1 MCGPD
6 KTFFRRLAAF
16 AATAAILSRL
26 CMPAAAHAEAAPADP
41 IDTAMRACLA
51 RADRSTAQGQAQCMD
66 TARNAW
72 QAAIDAAYRS
82 IVANAPEKSRRGWQE
97 SQRRWLAWRDLEA
110 PLVRAVFMTTQGSSY
125 KISEAN
131 VLLQPV
137 RDRAL
142 QLRRAAAQFQAQA
155 TAANAPD
162 PAPASGQKAARVRP
176 CSADAACEHAQ
187 FDMNRYARRLRAKLP
202 SKSRPV
208 LTRAQRAWHSY
219 FDATATLGT
228 EEDRID
234 LIGGRVA
241 TFKRL
246 SDTVGND

>member
-1 MCGPD
+1 MSDAD
-6 KTFFRRLAAF
+6 KTFGRALLTLAA
-16 AATAAILSRL
+16 AAAILSGL
-26 CMPAAAHAEAAPADP
+26 IAPAAAFAEAAPADP

-51 RADRSTAQGQAQCMD
+51 RADRSSPAGQAQCMD
-66 TARNAW
+66 AARSSW
-72 QAAIDAAYRS
+72 QEAIDAAYRS
-82 IVANAPEKSRRGWQE
+82 IVANAPDKAQRGWQE

-110 PLVRAVFMTTQGSSY
+110 PLVRAVFATTRSTSY
-125 KISEAN
+125 VIAEAN

-155 TAANAPD
+155 SAASAPD
-162 PAPASGQKAARVRP
+162 PVATKPVPRVRP
-176 CSADAACEHAQ
+176 CTADAACEHAQ
-187 FDMNRYARRLRAKLP
+187 FDLNRYAHKLRTKLP
-202 SKSRPV
+202 VQSRPV
-208 LTRAQRAWHSY
+208 LARAQRAWRSY
-219 FDATATLGT
+219 FEATAGLGT
-228 EEDRID
+228 EADRVD